1 MPLLYLL
8 INFMYYSLII
18 YDYFKTA
25 LCLSLGFQ
33 SGSLG
38 TTNLVRLSASSSN
51 SRLLHRITQKHHT
64 YMNERGALAHLSFS
78 PVVTNALPPPSG
90 TTLSRHHHWS
100 KDHCFLI
107 VWKESTATI
116 VLREAF
122 QRWVHQTPQRMEG
135 LNHRQLHWIHYE
147 ELALVLSLEDRAAH
161 QRQFHSKP
169 HFH

>member
-1 MPLLYLL
+1 MMPLLYLL

-33 SGSLG
+33 SLG

-90 TTLSRHHHWS
+90 TTLADKSPPS
-100 KDHCFLI
+100 LIEGPLFSNSMEGVHCNHCP
-107 VWKESTATI
+107 EGSY
-116 VLREAF
+116 

-135 LNHRQLHWIHYE
+135 LNHRQLH
-147 ELALVLSLEDRAAH
+147 
-161 QRQFHSKP
+161 
-169 HFH
+169 